1 MHYQQAIYRIDPTVN
16 PAGVEG
22 SMRLQYGTLD
32 HLPHETFVAET
43 ALARQCEEASPGFL
57 RGVAEIKGSFSR
69 DAGGKTVNSWE
80 ASACYFCLVGA
91 VLHAAFEA
99 TGHNS
104 MWDAT
109 MQSATVRLTNAL
121 RRRHA
126 LTGGLSDL
134 SLSAWNDA
142 QARQHGEVLELLDH
156 AIAKE
161 AAS

>member
-1 MHYQQAIYRIDPTVN
+1 MTQITNPMH
-16 PAGVEG
+16 
-22 SMRLQYGTLD
+22 
-32 HLPHETFVAET
+32 PHNV
-43 ALARQCEEASPGFL
+43 LSRARQLIQAPEHW
-57 RGVAEIKGSFSR
+57 IKGSFSR

-80 ASACYFCLVGA
+80 SSACYFCLVGA
-91 VLHAAFEA
+91 VRHAAFEA